1 MTITIT
7 ADFMVSHPS
16 VDVERPTDSRL
27 SLVPDPIVWFWIDH
41 EHLSTLAVVPIH
53 SSLTWAIRPPGR
65 DRSISR
71 RPYARSRETQE
82 NRYLVADR
90 RRAAQPLPGE

>member
-1 MTITIT
+1 MTITTI
-7 ADFMVSHPS
+7 AGFMVSHPS
-16 VDVERPTDSRL
+16 EDVERPIDSRS
-27 SLVPDPIVWFWIDH
+27 SLVLDPIVWFWIDH
-41 EHLSTLAVVPIH
+41 EHLSTLAVVPAH

-82 NRYLVADR
+82 NRYLAVDQH
-90 RRAAQPLPGE
+90 RAAQPLPGE

>member
-1 MTITIT
+1 MAISTSTG
-7 ADFMVSHPS
+7 FMVSHPS
-16 VDVERPTDSRL
+16 VDVERPIDSRL

-41 EHLSTLAVVPIH
+41 EHLSTLVVVPDH
-53 SSLTWAIRPPGR
+53 SSLAWAIRPPGR

-82 NRYLVADR
+82 NRYLVVDR
-90 RRAAQPLPGE
+90 HRAAQPLPGE